1 MVFLS
6 ADALIGTL
14 GETSLMELDHSYLC
28 LMVPPLFWL
37 TVLLGLGEVLLVALD
52 ELVVNPWEEEEEDL
66 AAGLV
71 RLAGS
76 PSAVHV

>member
-1 MVFLS
+1 
-6 ADALIGTL
+6 
-14 GETSLMELDHSYLC
+14 MELDHSYLC

-37 TVLLGLGEVLLVALD
+37 AVLLGLGEVLLVALD
-52 ELVVNPWEEEEEDL
+52 ELVVINPWKEVEEEDDL

-71 RLAGS
+71 RFAGS

>member
-14 GETSLMELDHSYLC
+14 GETSLIELDHSYLC

-37 TVLLGLGEVLLVALD
+37 TALLGLGEVLLVALD
-52 ELVVNPWEEEEEDL
+52 ELVVNPWEEEEDL

>member
-14 GETSLMELDHSYLC
+14 GETSLIELDHSYLC
-28 LMVPPLFWL
+28 LMVPLLFWL
-37 TVLLGLGEVLLVALD
+37 TALLGLGEVLLVALD
-52 ELVVNPWEEEEEDL
+52 ELVVNPWEEEEDL

>member
-1 MVFLS
+1 M
-6 ADALIGTL
+6 GTL

-37 TVLLGLGEVLLVALD
+37 AVLLGLGEVLLVALD
-52 ELVVNPWEEEEEDL
+52 ELVVNPWKEEEEDDL

-71 RLAGS
+71 RFAGP